1 MAKLDKFLG
10 GCSGYFREN
19 CETEFPWDCTD
30 RGVWYSLFVVED
42 GRIETYGFTAAKGSK
57 EKMRLLLKEIDSSDD
72 AMLIGVWNG
81 RWKTHL
87 FILDIPKSIKKL
99 EALQ

>member
-19 CETEFPWDCTD
+19 QEDAFPWDYTS
-30 RGVWYSLFVVED
+30 GIWYSLFVVED
-42 GRIETYGFTAAKGSK
+42 GKIEKYGFTSAKGNK
-57 EKMRLLLKEIDSSDD
+57 EKMRLLLKEISPNDD

-81 RWKTHL
+81 QWRTDL
-87 FILDIPKSIKKL
+87 FILDIPKAINKL
-99 EALQ
+99 DAL